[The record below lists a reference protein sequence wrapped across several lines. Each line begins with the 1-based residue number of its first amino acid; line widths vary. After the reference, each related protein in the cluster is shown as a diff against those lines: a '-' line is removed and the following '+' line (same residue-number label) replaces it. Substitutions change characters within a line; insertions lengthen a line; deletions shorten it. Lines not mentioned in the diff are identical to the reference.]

1 MDRNELT
8 LAIAG
13 ALIAAFLLGWVARW
27 IVGRTN
33 GPVTRSAAQDAD
45 LAVQLHAAEDAR
57 HRAETLRDE
66 IEAAAAQQIATLQSE
81 LAAAQEAATRAE
93 AEVEEVRAS
102 YRRVLRPRPP
112 PLETD

>member
-13 ALIAAFLLGWVARW
+13 ALFAAFLLGWIMRW
-27 IVGRTN
+27 LFGRTN
-33 GPVTRSAAQDAD
+33 GPVVHSPARDAD

-66 IEAAAAQQIATLQSE
+66 IENAAAQQIAALQSD
-81 LAAAQEAATRAE
+81 LAAARDEAVRAA
-93 AEVEEVRAS
+93 AEVEEIRAS
-102 YRRVLRPRPP
+102 YRRVMPPRAS
-112 PLETD
+112 E